1 MQPLLPSPNETL
13 NCFGGRE
20 DGTIKQVERGMGLL
34 APWRVGAGIVGAR
47 IVGKRERW
55 LRDRGRLFDGW
66 MDGWMDG

>member
-1 MQPLLPSPNETL
+1 
-13 NCFGGRE
+13 
-20 DGTIKQVERGMGLL
+20 MGLL